1 MKTTDIASFC
11 DDFFDYMNQVTE
23 FNEVIKVNTEKGNAV
38 ILSEE
43 EYKDLISA
51 IELSN

>member
-1 MKTTDIASFC
+1 MKITDIASFC
-11 DDFFDYMNQVTE
+11 DDFFDYMNLVTD

-43 EYKDLISA
+43 DYKELISA
-51 IELSN
+51 IEHLN

>member
-11 DDFFDYMNQVTE
+11 DNFFDYMNQVTE

-43 EYKDLISA
+43 DYKGLISA